1 MIFTSEDGK
10 EKFVPAQGNIAG
22 LQAVAVT
29 LDHQDFRNIQKL
41 SAEEQ
46 LNFFY
51 SLSHRIAPR
60 RSRER
65 D

>member
-1 MIFTSEDGK
+1 MIFASESGE
-10 EKFVPAQGNIAG
+10 EKFIPTQGNTAG
-22 LQAVAVT
+22 LQAVSVT
-29 LDHQDFRNIQKL
+29 LDHQDFLNIHKL
-41 SAEEQ
+41 TVEEQ

-51 SLSHRIAPR
+51 NLAHRIAPR